1 MTTHICQSREVEQAL
16 IEDGVVKIP
25 FLDRGQLVELQAFQR
40 AIHPNGQL
48 PKVYDNIYMTTWCPD
63 SEYKLAIK
71 QKIEGIFAQ
80 AYARHFQHF
89 RSLNHVFIIKNPGQE
104 TTFAIHQDWSVVDET
119 RWPSYNIWVPLQD
132 VDEDSGAMWIIKK
145 SHRLT
150 ANIRGA
156 GQLFP
161 NYMDSMEELRPYM
174 TSFPMKAGEA
184 LVFRHS
190 TIHGSPPNLSDQ
202 PRVVAASSIIPKEA
216 ELRIHYQAIGGEQ
229 IEVVSPADD
238 FIYNYKSLREE
249 SVKAPP
255 PGQKLE
261 QIPASDYRQL
271 SITEILEEISA

>member
-1 MTTHICQSREVEQAL
+1 MINLFQDPQLSAL
-16 IEDGVVKIP
+16 LERDGVAKIP
-25 FLDRGQLVELQAFQR
+25 FLNDEQLSELQAFQR
-40 AIHPNGQL
+40 QIHPNGQL

-63 SEYKLAIK
+63 SRYKQAIK
-71 QKIEGIFAQ
+71 QKIEQIFAQ

-89 RSLNHVFIIKNPGQE
+89 RSLNHVFIIKNPGRE
-104 TTFAIHQDWSVVDET
+104 TTFNIHQDWSVVDET
-119 RWPSYNIWVPLQD
+119 MWPSYNIWVPLQD

-161 NYMDSMEELRPYM
+161 NYMDAMEELRPYM
-174 TSFPMKAGEA
+174 VNFPMKAGEA

-202 PRVVAASSIIPKEA
+202 PRVVAAASIIPA
-216 ELRIHYQAIGGEQ
+216 QADLRIHFQAIGSDQ
-229 IEVVSPADD
+229 IEVVSPEDD
-238 FIYNYKSLREE
+238 FIYHYDSLRED

-255 PGQKLE
+255 PGRKIE
-261 QIPASDYRQL
+261 QLSANNYRQL
-271 SITEILEEISA
+271 SVPEIIELIQ